1 MKYTPKHL
9 SKPFKGKKKPTR
21 IRISVATVLIVGIVG
36 LLIYFGILCS
46 RIVPGETVSNA
57 QITPSAL
64 STPSEDVPVATES
77 SSTPTPSITP
87 SPTPS
92 ATSTH
97 TSIPTVTPTPEV
109 SKPITEVES
118 TQSYTD
124 EDLTA
129 MVKTLAGECYDYE
142 IQDKYNVA
150 WTIINRV
157 RNGGFGGNTVL
168 QVVSSPS
175 QFYGYWH
182 QARAISDSD
191 YAVAKDVLTAYYAGE
206 DAPVDYLYFSS
217 SGGTTNIFR

>member
-1 MKYTPKHL
+1 MSYSPKHL
-9 SKPFKGKKKPTR
+9 YRRRRGRKRLIKKVV
-21 IRISVATVLIVGIVG
+21 IGICLVGVITCAG
-36 LLIYFGILCS
+36 FILP
-46 RIVPGETVSNA
+46 RNVPGEKTISEA
-57 QITPSAL
+57 ESSAELITH
-64 STPSEDVPVATES
+64 SEDVPVATES
-77 SSTPTPSITP
+77 SSTPTSSITP
-87 SPTPS
+87 SPT
-92 ATSTH
+92 STPTPIH
-97 TSIPTVTPTPEV
+97 TVTPTPEV
-109 SKPITEVES
+109 SEPITEVES

-129 MVKTLAGECYDYE
+129 MVKTLAGECYDCE

-175 QFYGYWH
+175 QFCGYWK
-182 QARAISDSD
+182 QSRAISDSD

-217 SGGTTNIFR
+217 NGGTTNIFR